1 VTRVLSAGDRA
12 AQLHSA
18 ESMLATL
25 RSRLDGPIAPE
36 LKRKIV
42 EILVESIQ
50 ANTVERWGVQQ
61 SEIVINYRFS
71 QPDEPAALV
80 IPRMHRLIN
89 RNRTPEEL
97 KTLGDHLLRRRLALK
112 LLQRDVA
119 DKLSVDKCSIYN
131 WENNR
136 SKPGLEYMPAIIHF
150 LGYNPMPPSD
160 RWSDRLIN
168 CRTALGISQKHAAER
183 IDVDQS
189 TLARWE
195 RGEREPSGP
204 FEVRALRF
212 LSGLQALLPI
222 VKIA

>member
-1 VTRVLSAGDRA
+1 
-12 AQLHSA
+12 
-18 ESMLATL
+18 
-25 RSRLDGPIAPE
+25 
-36 LKRKIV
+36 
-42 EILVESIQ
+42 
-50 ANTVERWGVQQ
+50 
-61 SEIVINYRFS
+61 
-71 QPDEPAALV
+71 
-80 IPRMHRLIN
+80 
-89 RNRTPEEL
+89 L
-97 KTLGDHLLRRRLALK
+97 KTLGDHLLRRRLTLK

-119 DKLSVDKCSIYN
+119 EKIGVDKTSIYN

-195 RGEREPSGP
+195 RGEREPLGR
-204 FEVRALRF
+204 FARRAASLLQFAPQDTRMF
-212 LSGLQALLPI
+212 GRTLSPQDRRPA
-222 VKIA
+222 AN